1 MRRKHQRRVL
11 INLLV
16 IAVLALF
23 LWAHDRYPLPTL
35 EMEFHRAERQRLAEE
50 SVVILRCESGG
61 ELGDPTMLVGV
72 TDSAVHTSSNS
83 HLLNIWP
90 KVTDSPTLVVLPSEL
105 EYHHQRISNLTIGL
119 AAVEPPSWAETA
131 RLTLTLACGSKEA
144 DYMMEAQR
152 QGSAFLFRLESHFPN
167 VTSQSD
173 QRLVSQAKAEDDAFF
188 DLFHWTTTDRPM
200 PPYTLEF
207 FDSGGALIGTYDN
220 PAAGPAVSTS

>member
-1 MRRKHQRRVL
+1 MARLQDPVTILKGVGFTRAKQLEGLGIRTLQDL
-11 INLLV
+11 ICHFPRGYEDRTRLV
-16 IAVLALF
+16 TI
-23 LWAHDRYPLPTL
+23 
-35 EMEFHRAERQRLAEE
+35 
-50 SVVILRCESGG
+50 G
-61 ELGDPTMLVGV
+61 ELEEGV
-72 TDSAVHTSSNS
+72 PACFRAMVAG
-83 HLLNIWP
+83 
-90 KVTDSPTLVVLPSEL
+90 SPRAAHIRKGLD
-105 EYHHQRISNLTIGL
+105 LTRVQV
-119 AAVEPPSWAETA
+119 ADHTA

-207 FDSGGALIGTYDN
+207 FDGSGALLGTYTN
-220 PAAGPAVSTS
+220 PAGEEGTE

>member
-1 MRRKHQRRVL
+1 MRQKHQKRVL
-11 INLLV
+11 INLLA

-23 LWAHDRYPLPTL
+23 LWVYHEYPLPTQ
-35 EMEFHRAERQRLAEE
+35 EMEFHRTERQRLAEE
-50 SVVILRCESGG
+50 SVIILRCESGG

-131 RLTLTLACGSKEA
+131 QLTLTLACGIKET

-207 FDSGGALIGTYDN
+207 FDGSGALLATYTN
-220 PAAGPAVSTS
+220 PAGEEGTE